1 MAARMLANSL
11 IDVAT
16 VASESDT
23 GSCPLVEHGLA
34 DCRKSFR
41 LRSIQHA
48 MSTCFGE
55 YSNCPVYQSCER
67 EGTSCHA
74 EQPAVVVLTVR
85 QHDHV
90 KLRPTGS

>member
-1 MAARMLANSL
+1 MLANSL
-11 IDVAT
+11 IDVASM
-16 VASESDT
+16 APESET

-55 YSNCPVYQSCER
+55 YSNCPVYQACTR
-67 EGTSCHA
+67 EGTPSQA

-85 QHDHV
+85 RQEHV